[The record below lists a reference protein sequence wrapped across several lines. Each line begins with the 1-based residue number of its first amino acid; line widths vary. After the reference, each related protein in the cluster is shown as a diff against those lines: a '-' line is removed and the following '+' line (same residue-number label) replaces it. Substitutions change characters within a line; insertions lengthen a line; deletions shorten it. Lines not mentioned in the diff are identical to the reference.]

1 MFEKT
6 IKTIK
11 QALDPM
17 PDYYNYTKELIELE
31 QRYRDLFGK
40 EEFEDMRKRS
50 YQSAMPYKAFIK
62 ADMERK
68 IQEI

>member
-1 MFEKT
+1 MFEK
-6 IKTIK
+6 IK

-17 PDYYNYTKELIELE
+17 SDYYNYTKELIELE

-50 YQSAMPYKAFIK
+50 YESTMPYKSFIK

-68 IQEI
+68 LQEV

>member
-1 MFEKT
+1 MFEK
-6 IKTIK
+6 IKKAI
-11 QALDPM
+11 DPM
-17 PDYYNYTKELIELE
+17 SDYYNYIKELIELE

-50 YQSAMPYKAFIK
+50 YESTMPYKSFIK

-68 IQEI
+68 LKEV

>member
-1 MFEKT
+1 MFEK
-6 IKTIK
+6 IK
-11 QALDPM
+11 QAIDPM

-50 YQSAMPYKAFIK
+50 YESKIPYKSFIK

-68 IQEI
+68 LQEV

>member
-1 MFEKT
+1 
-6 IKTIK
+6 
-11 QALDPM
+11 M

-31 QRYRDLFGK
+31 QSYRDLFGK

-50 YQSAMPYKAFIK
+50 YESAMPYKSFIK

-68 IQEI
+68 LQEV